1 MQELLERED
10 KWDVNDNFEVPSLDD
25 LIDGADVDRATVHLE
40 SEYYDTVDH
49 DLQSHGIVLRRRTGD
64 DDVGWQLKVP
74 DSEARI
80 EIRTALADAPPS
92 ELEELLTGLRLGK
105 ELVNVAT
112 IRTERTRYRIRE
124 PEHQHV
130 CAEVADDQVHASVE
144 HGLLAWR
151 EIEVEFG
158 SDARPVARRLAKRL
172 SKAGARPSRYPSKL
186 AHALPAAETPGIE
199 NVALGGLTTYV
210 AAQIDAIFD
219 GDMRLRRGQDPIH
232 DTRVAIRRLRS
243 TIRVF
248 GKLFDRSESD
258 HLDEEL
264 KWFAGLL
271 GEVRDPEVQRERF
284 RKVLAD
290 WPPELVLGPVAN
302 RINTDLHSEQLR
314 ARQDVTEAMDSPKY
328 LDVLATLQR
337 WRTEV
342 PVPTTPSVK
351 KLHKRAIRAERKAD
365 RRLKAAVETGD
376 DGLLHRSRKAAKRA
390 RYAAELRGPVD
401 KPAAAKKAEKH
412 FKRIQRV
419 LGEHQDSVVASAA
432 LRRFALTAGTT
443 SGENGFTYG
452 LLFAREQRIAETA
465 RNQARDLLR

>member
-10 KWDVNDNFEVPSLDD
+10 KWDVNDRFVLPRLHD
-25 LIDGADVDRATVHLE
+25 LIDGGEVDRTTIHLE
-40 SEYYDTVDH
+40 SEYYDTADH
-49 DLQSHGIVLRRRTGD
+49 DLQSHGIVLRRRDGD
-64 DDVGWQLKVP
+64 DDTGWQLKVP
-74 DSEARI
+74 DSEGRI
-80 EIRTALADAPPS
+80 EIRTTLADAPPS

-124 PEHQHV
+124 PEHQRV

-144 HGLLAWR
+144 HRLLAWR

-158 SDARPVARRLAKRL
+158 SDARPLARRLAKRL

-186 AHALPAAETPGIE
+186 AHALPAAETSEIE
-199 NVALGGLTTYV
+199 NTALGGLTAYV
-210 AAQIDAIFD
+210 AGQIDAIFD

-248 GKLFDRSESD
+248 GKLFDRSATE

-271 GEVRDPEVQRERF
+271 GEVRDRQVQRRRF
-284 RKVLAD
+284 REVLAG
-290 WPPELVLGPVAN
+290 WPPELVLGPVNN

-314 ARQDVTEAMDSPKY
+314 ARKVVADAMDSQRY
-328 LDVLATLQR
+328 LDILATLQR
-337 WRTEV
+337 WRTEL
-342 PVPTTPSVK
+342 PLTTEPTAK
-351 KLHKRAIRAERKAD
+351 KLHKRASRAERKAD
-365 RRLKAAVETGD
+365 RRLAAAVETGD
-376 DGLLHRSRKAAKRA
+376 DAMLHRARKAAKRA
-390 RYAAELRGPVD
+390 RYAAELRGPLD
-401 KPAAAKKAEKH
+401 KSAAVKKAEKH

-419 LGEHQDSVVASAA
+419 LGEHQDSVVASDA

-443 SGENGFTYG
+443 VGENGFTYG
-452 LLFAREQRIAETA
+452 LLFAREQQIAEAA
-465 RNQARDLLR
+465 RKRARGLLR